1 MSAIERPGIV
11 LSDTG
16 ANAALWDN
24 AFRKTAP
31 DLNLV
36 HDTGARDLSGI
47 RYGMTWKPR
56 AGLYERMPDLA
67 ALFVLGA
74 GVERFVADPTIP
86 PQVQIVKMAEPGLTQ
101 SMQQYVLWQVLNHHR
116 RFWEL
121 EAAQREARW
130 IDQTYPAPWARKVG
144 VMGLGTLG
152 VAVASLLKSF
162 GFDTSGWSRSA
173 KAINGVTVFSGAEQI
188 DAFLDGLEI
197 LVCLLP
203 LTAETNGI
211 LNADVFRHLAPG
223 AALINVGRGAQLNE
237 ADLIS
242 ALDSGH
248 LSAAS
253 LDVFATEPLPET
265 HPFWRHPRI
274 FVTPHLAA
282 DVDPES
288 AVLAV
293 QRQIARFEAGQGLE
307 HVADR
312 KRGY

>member
-1 MSAIERPGIV
+1 MKLV

-16 ANAALWDN
+16 ANPAVWDG
-24 AFRKTAP
+24 AFRKAAP
-31 DLNLV
+31 EVTLV
-36 HDTGARDLSGI
+36 LDDAASDFAGI

-56 AGLYERMPDLA
+56 AGLFDRMPDLE

-74 GVERFVADPTIP
+74 GVERFLDDATIP
-86 PQVQIVKMAEPGLTQ
+86 LKIQIVKMAEPGLTQ
-101 SMQQYVLWQVLNHHR
+101 SMEHYVLWQVLNHHR

-130 IDQTYPAPWARKVG
+130 IDQTYPAPWERKVG
-144 VMGLGTLG
+144 VMGLGALG
-152 VAVASLLKSF
+152 EATARLLKRF
-162 GFDTSGWSRSA
+162 GFDTRGWSRST
-173 KAINGVTVFSGAEQI
+173 KAIDGVTVCSGAEQI
-188 DAFLDGLEI
+188 GAFLDGLEI

-203 LTAETNGI
+203 LTSETIGI
-211 LNADVFRHLAPG
+211 LNADIFRHLAPG
-223 AALINVGRGAQLNE
+223 AGLINVGRGAQLNE
-237 ADLIS
+237 ADLLS
-242 ALDSGH
+242 ALESGQ
-248 LSAAS
+248 LTAAS

-288 AVLAV
+288 SVLAI

>member
-1 MSAIERPGIV
+1 MMASIV

-16 ANAALWDN
+16 ANFGAWD
-24 AFRKTAP
+24 AVFRKSAP
-31 DLNLV
+31 GVRLIHDQPERV
-36 HDTGARDLSGI
+36 HSGI
-47 RYGMTWKPR
+47 RYCMTWKPLP
-56 AGLYERMPDLA
+56 GVYDRMPDLS

-74 GVERFVADPTIP
+74 GVERFLADATIP

-101 SMQQYVLWQVLNHHR
+101 AMEHYVLWQVLNHHR
-116 RFWEL
+116 NFPEL
-121 EAAQREARW
+121 EVAQREARW
-130 IDQTYPAPWARKVG
+130 IDQMYPAPWERKVG

-152 VAVASLLKSF
+152 EAVARLLKSF

-173 KAINGVTVFSGAEQI
+173 KTIDGVTVFSGMERM
-188 DAFLDGLEI
+188 DAFLEGLDI

-203 LTAETNGI
+203 LTPETQGI
-211 LNADVFRHLAPG
+211 LNADVFQHLAPG

-237 ADLIS
+237 ADLLS
-242 ALDSGH
+242 ALDSGR
-248 LSAAS
+248 LSGAS
-253 LDVFATEPLPET
+253 LDVFAAEPLPET

-288 AVLAV
+288 SALAIS
-293 QRQIARFEAGQGLE
+293 RQIARFEGGESLE

-312 KRGY
+312 ARGY